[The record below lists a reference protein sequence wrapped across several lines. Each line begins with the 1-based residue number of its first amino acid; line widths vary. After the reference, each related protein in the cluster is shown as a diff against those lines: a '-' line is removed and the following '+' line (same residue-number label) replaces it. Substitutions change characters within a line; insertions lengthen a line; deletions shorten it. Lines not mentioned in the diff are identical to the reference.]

1 MDTLLWY
8 WEITL
13 DYVTEM
19 LPCMVIG
26 GAIFLILLP
35 TRRRK
40 LHQNHLSSG
49 KIREVTLFLFVMFC
63 TGLASL
69 TVFPSGFWTLSH
81 WQDAFSGS
89 GTLWPLITLW
99 QSVSNIQWTPTL
111 FRTDI
116 TLGEWGLYMMMANA
130 LIFLPIGF
138 FPNLL
143 WRRPCWWK
151 GLLVG
156 FCSSFSVEFLQLFA
170 GRSTDIDD
178 LILNSS
184 GAFLGGLL
192 ALLLGKM
199 VPNLTRKFQVEVRY
213 GRETGDSKPAPGT
226 GAGQL

>member
-1 MDTLLWY
+1 MDTLLWHL
-8 WEITL
+8 EITL
-13 DYVTEM
+13 DYIAEM

-26 GAIFLILLP
+26 GAVFLLLLP
-35 TRRRK
+35 SRQRK

-49 KIREVTLFLFVMFC
+49 KIREAALFLFVMFC
-63 TGLASL
+63 TGLSAL
-69 TVFPSGFWTLSH
+69 TVFPSGFWTLGH
-81 WQDAFSGS
+81 WQDACSGS
-89 GTLWPLITLW
+89 GTLWPRIPLS
-99 QSVSNIQWTPTL
+99 QSISNIQWTPTL

-116 TLGEWGLYMMMANA
+116 TLGEWGLYMMVANA

-143 WRRPCWWK
+143 WRRPKWWK
-151 GLLVG
+151 GLLTG
-156 FCSSFSVEFLQLFA
+156 LCSSFSIEFLQLFA

-192 ALLLGKM
+192 ALLLVKL
-199 VPNLTRKFQVEVRY
+199 VPNLSRKFQVEVHY
-213 GRETGDSKPAPGT
+213 GRETGDPKPAPGA